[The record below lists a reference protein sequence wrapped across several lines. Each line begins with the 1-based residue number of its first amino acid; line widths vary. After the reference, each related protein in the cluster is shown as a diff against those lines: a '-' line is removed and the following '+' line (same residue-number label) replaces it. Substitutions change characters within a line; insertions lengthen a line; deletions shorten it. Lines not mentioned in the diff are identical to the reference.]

1 MIFVT
6 GTVIDNQ
13 DEMEI
18 QYIDTDNRQNCGYI
32 LYTDA
37 VYTLILMEGEN
48 VKGWINLD
56 ENDA

>member
-37 VYTLILMEGEN
+37 VYTLILMKGEN
-48 VKGWINLD
+48 VKVWMKKT
-56 ENDA
+56 